1 MTSKSSHAFCTLAPV
16 AEAPT
21 PSIVV
26 MARWPM
32 DPTAN
37 RQERTGAPSTCT
49 VQAPHCAMPQ
59 PNLVPVNPS
68 RSLSTQRRGMSGGA
82 SISLTSPLICRLTM
96 STSSRSYSGS
106 GVARCHKITAS
117 IAGFQTPVQKLLHLL
132 KQLHAVLFQHDVVG
146 AFADLYIALIGCMG
160 EPGEVGVQHG
170 AGRVCIPLGVRQEG
184 GYTNLRR
191 VVLCL
196 AGGPEL
202 AYVLHDAVG
211 RTHHRRCLLRTLR
224 IAGRSGVPPGVEPS
238 GRDQFR
244 RLVFGHALQPAS
256 LRSFPRDAAVGAQ
269 LPARVDGG
277 RRSRNPD

>member
-1 MTSKSSHAFCTLAPV
+1 MTSKSSQAFCTFAPV

-37 RQERTGAPSTCT
+37 RQERTGAPSMCT

-59 PNLVPVNPS
+59 PNLVPVNPR
-68 RSLSTQRRGMSGGA
+68 RSLSTHRRGMSGGA

-96 STSSRSYSGS
+96 STSSGRT
-106 GVARCHKITAS
+106 VARASVAKHKITLS
-117 IAGFQTPVQKLLHLL
+117 FAGLQTPVQKLLHLL
-132 KQLHAVLFQHDVVG
+132 EQLHAVLFQHDVVG
-146 AFADLYIALIGCMG
+146 AFADLHIALIGRMG
-160 EPGEVGVQHG
+160 QPGEVGVQHG
-170 AGRVCIPLGVRQEG
+170 ARRVRIPLGVRQEG
-184 GYTNLRR
+184 GYTNVRR

-202 AYVLHDAVG
+202 TDVLHDAVR
-211 RTHHRRCLLRTLR
+211 RTHHRRGLLRSLR
-224 IAGRSGVPPGVEPS
+224 IAGGSGVPPGLEPS
-238 GRDQFR
+238 GRDQFP

-256 LRSFPRDAAVGAQ
+256 LRRFPRDAAVGAQ
-269 LPARVDGG
+269 LPVRNDGG
-277 RRSRNPD
+277 